1 MLSNPYYEQKA
12 IDYLDV
18 SIQQKSS
25 GLQLVY
31 AFTDATTIK
40 EWQASTQY
48 LSIDN
53 MSYQQED
60 ISALTMRFKPYQT
73 SCIISIQQKSITT
86 GEINMTLA
94 FTNNPTLY
102 CFALTVGTCTLQQVS
117 CPNL

>member
-25 GLQLVY
+25 GLQLIY
-31 AFTDATTIK
+31 AFTDATTSK
-40 EWQASTQY
+40 EWQASRQY
-48 LSIDN
+48 LSINN

-60 ISALTMRFKPYQT
+60 VSAFTMRFKPYQT
-73 SCIISIQQKSITT
+73 SCTISIQQESITT
-86 GEINMTLA
+86 GEINITLT
-94 FTNNPTLY
+94 FTNNATVY
-102 CFALTVGTCTLQQVS
+102 CFALMVGTCTLQQVS